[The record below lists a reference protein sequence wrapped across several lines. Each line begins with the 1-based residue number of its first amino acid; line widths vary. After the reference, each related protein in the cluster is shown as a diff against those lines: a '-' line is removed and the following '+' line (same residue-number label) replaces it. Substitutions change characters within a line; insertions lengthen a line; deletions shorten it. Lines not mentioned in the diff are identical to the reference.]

1 MVTLANGDLFY
12 SGGSSGGF
20 VKTSYRYVKQDN
32 RWDQKADMIE
42 ARLEHGCGRV
52 TNPSTGNEEVV
63 VAGGYNGG
71 FLSSAEIY
79 TDDEWRQGQA
89 VKRIAKTS

>member
-1 MVTLANGDLFY
+1 MANGDLFY
-12 SGGSSGGF
+12 SGGDSGGN

-42 ARLEHGCGRV
+42 ARSEFGCGRV

>member
-1 MVTLANGDLFY
+1 
-12 SGGSSGGF
+12 
-20 VKTSYRYVKQDN
+20 
-32 RWDQKADMIE
+32 MIE
-42 ARLEHGCGRV
+42 ARGEHGCGRV

-79 TDDEWRQGQA
+79 TDDEWRQGQE
-89 VKRIAKTS
+89 VKGMAKTS